1 MANCPAILSLI
12 LVSSF
17 SSSSLSADTMAKI
30 TSLMAHRVRSLACF
44 CRRGAALSELLV
56 PQCQAAGTVHAVS
69 SSRHGQSELH
79 AGSNLDSVSSSQQA
93 EWVLQTGMAACA
105 RNTTLSCAGGSQR
118 QAACCKH
125 SLPLPQYP
133 AGLCMSS
140 CLSLSPNL
148 LPFIWIPVSM
158 LIV

>member
-1 MANCPAILSLI
+1 MANCPAILFLI

-44 CRRGAALSELLV
+44 CRRGAALSELPM

-93 EWVLQTGMAACA
+93 GMAACA

-148 LPFIWIPVSM
+148 HPFIWIPGSM
-158 LIV
+158 LMV